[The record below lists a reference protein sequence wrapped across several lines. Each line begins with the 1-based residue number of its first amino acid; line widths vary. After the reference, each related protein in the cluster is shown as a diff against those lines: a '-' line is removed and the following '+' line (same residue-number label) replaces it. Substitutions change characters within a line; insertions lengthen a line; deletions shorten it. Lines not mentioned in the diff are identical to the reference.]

1 MKRFRHVYLALL
13 FCLSSC
19 GGTTP
24 QSSAGSSEESIPAS
38 SSASESSAPS
48 SSSMTSSEFPTG
60 QAIDTDAV
68 PQVQSTDKFRTM
80 YEIFPYSFADS
91 DGDGIGDLMG
101 AAEKLE
107 YIHDLN
113 YEGVWLT
120 PVCPSPSYHKYD
132 VLDYYGIDSKFG
144 DIETF
149 DYFIETAHDLGM
161 TVLFDLVINH
171 AALNNPWFGYCADA
185 VASGD
190 TDNPYYG
197 YFNIKAGQA
206 GGDWYAVPGHSGYIY
221 EGVFYSGMPDFN
233 LQSVLDDPEGYL
245 ANEIRDICDFWLNTH
260 NVDGFRLDAVTSY
273 FTGDAKKNTQFLTW
287 LNSTCKELKPDCYI
301 VGEGSWNGDSAEN
314 LGYQASGIDSFFN
327 FVNTSV
333 SAAYSVG
340 KVISSQN
347 AGRLGTGMKE
357 SWRVSG
363 EGIPANFIANHDR
376 DRLVGVVGGR
386 KNIAKAKMGH
396 TLLSIL
402 PGAIFN
408 YYGDEIGMAV
418 PTGSS
423 ENDPDR
429 RLHMD
434 WGDSYTPND
443 PPGHMAY
450 TEANKAY
457 PYPNVAEQL
466 TDADSLLTHVRKANA
481 LRQKFPEI
489 ARGTTETIANWAP
502 ESGKPTVTAISK
514 VTDTSTIYIVVNPS
528 TTEKVIYD
536 FSFLGEV
543 TPVAE
548 LSVEGQCTYSGKE
561 LYLAPGSVVIL
572 K

>member
-1 MKRFRHVYLALL
+1 MKRIRHAYLAAL
-13 FCLSSC
+13 FCLASC
-19 GGTTP
+19 GGTSPTSVEE
-24 QSSAGSSEESIPAS
+24 SSIESSEPS
-38 SSASESSAPS
+38 SSASSASSAS
-48 SSSMTSSEFPTG
+48 STSSEFPTG
-60 QAIDTDAV
+60 QKIDTDAV
-68 PQVQSTDKFRTM
+68 PQTQSTDKFRTM

-101 AAEKLE
+101 AADKLE

-132 VLDYYGIDSKFG
+132 VLDYYAIDSKFG
-144 DIETF
+144 DLDTF
-149 DYFIETAHDLGM
+149 DYFVETAHSLGM

-171 AALNNPWFGYCADA
+171 AALNNEWFSLCADA
-185 VASGD
+185 VANGE

-197 YFNIKAGQA
+197 YFNIKQGKS
-206 GGDWYAVPGHSGYIY
+206 GGDWYSVPGHSGYIY

-233 LQSVLDDPEGYL
+233 LQSVLDEPEGYL
-245 ANEIRDICDFWLNTH
+245 ATEIRDICDFWLNDH

-273 FTGDAKKNTQFLTW
+273 FTNDINKNTEFLTW
-287 LNSTCKELKPDCYI
+287 LNTTCKELKPDCYI
-301 VGEGSWNGDSAEN
+301 VGEGSWNGDAAEN
-314 LGYQASGIDSFFN
+314 LAYQASGIDSFFN
-327 FVNTSV
+327 FVNTGV

-340 KVISSQN
+340 KVISSQS
-347 AGRLGTGMKE
+347 AGRLGYGMKE
-357 SWRVSG
+357 SWRVAG
-363 EGIPANFIANHDR
+363 EGVPANFIANHDR

-386 KNIAKAKMGH
+386 NNLAKAKMGH

-402 PGAIFN
+402 PGAVFN
-408 YYGDEIGMAV
+408 YYGDEIGMAI

-429 RLHMD
+429 RLHMN
-434 WGDSYTPND
+434 WGDDYTPND

-450 TEANKAY
+450 TDANKAY
-457 PYPNVAEQL
+457 PYPSAADQL
-466 TDADSLLTHVRKANA
+466 LDSNSLLAHVRKANA

-489 ARGTTETIANWAP
+489 ARGRTETIENYAP
-502 ESGKPTVTAISK
+502 ESGKPTITAISK
-514 VTDTSTIYIVVNPS
+514 VTEDSTIYIVVNPS

-536 FSFLGEV
+536 FAALGNV
-543 TPVAE
+543 TPKAE
-548 LSVEGQCTYSGKE
+548 LSVVGESTYSGHE